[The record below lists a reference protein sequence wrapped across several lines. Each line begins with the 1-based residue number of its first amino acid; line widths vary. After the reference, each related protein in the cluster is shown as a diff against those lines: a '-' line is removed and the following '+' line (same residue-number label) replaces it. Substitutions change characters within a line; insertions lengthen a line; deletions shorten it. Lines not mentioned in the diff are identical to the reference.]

1 MAEYR
6 AKKEEMAKA
15 MEKYKEQV
23 MDTMDNVRI
32 EVDKNV
38 ENVKTGIRDHPLESV
53 AIAAGAGILVGAAI
67 ALMGRRAA
75 KRVTRT

>member
-23 MDTMDNVRI
+23 MDTMDNVRV